1 VLLPLGMGTTSMHL
15 RRARARAR
23 TFDSDE
29 RRHVRRLPPFA
40 VALVGLLVVGS
51 SSGCDGRDAIHPRG
65 ARPDAG
71 SPGAG
76 DASMFVD
83 RGSGAASYGEAC
95 DELVAVVRDFRGH
108 DRGGHPDFQRLNEDE
123 PDWTFESGRPEWPH
137 DVAPYLS
144 TELGPDA
151 TPVYTAAGA
160 SPLGSIRG
168 PDSFADWY
176 RDSDRNRRFEVPI
189 RDQDP
194 SEDRFVF
201 EDESFFP
208 IDGMG
213 FGDNHTT
220 KDGEPHN
227 YHFTTAIAATFRY
240 EGGETFTFSGDDD
253 VWVFVNGK
261 LALDLGGVHAR
272 QDATI
277 DFDRMAD
284 YLGIEPGH
292 VYPLHLFHAERRTF
306 GSRFRFETSIRC
318 LTLI

>member
-1 VLLPLGMGTTSMHL
+1 MRIRPI
-15 RRARARAR
+15 
-23 TFDSDE
+23 
-29 RRHVRRLPPFA
+29 HVRGARLRVGEVDRSARRGLRSLAP
-40 VALVGLLVVGS
+40 LLGLLVLAAS
-51 SSGCDGRDAIHPRG
+51 AGCDGRGGIHRRG
-65 ARPDAG
+65 QVPDAG
-71 SPGAG
+71 PRAG
-76 DASMFVD
+76 EDASAFVD

-108 DRGGHPDFQRLNEDE
+108 DRGGHPDFQNLNRDE
-123 PDWTFESGRPEWPH
+123 PDWTFDGGRPVWRGEGE
-137 DVAPYLS
+137 PYLS
-144 TELGPDA
+144 TALGADG
-151 TPVYTAAGA
+151 TPIYLAPGA
-160 SPLGSIRG
+160 SPLGSIHG
-168 PDSFADWY
+168 PESFADWY
-176 RDSDRNRRFEVPI
+176 RDSDRNQRFEIPI

-208 IDGMG
+208 LDGRG

-220 KDGEPHN
+220 SDGEPHN

-261 LALDLGGVHAR
+261 LALDLGGVHGR

-277 DFDRMAD
+277 EFDRLAD
-284 YLGIEPGH
+284 YLDIEPGN
-292 VYPLHLFHAERRTF
+292 VYPLHLFHAERRTER
-306 GSRFRFETSIRC
+306 SQFRFETSIRC